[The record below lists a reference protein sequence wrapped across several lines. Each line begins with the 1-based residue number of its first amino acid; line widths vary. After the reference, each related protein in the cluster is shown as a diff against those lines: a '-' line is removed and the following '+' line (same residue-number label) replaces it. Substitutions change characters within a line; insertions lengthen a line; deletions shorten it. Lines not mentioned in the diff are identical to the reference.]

1 MVFRI
6 SGSTTTFYIPFYIPY
21 ILFMFAFFLSQAD
34 STLAEEDQQNG
45 CEDSETVAKLHPGT
59 DDANE

>member
-1 MVFRI
+1 
-6 SGSTTTFYIPFYIPY
+6 
-21 ILFMFAFFLSQAD
+21 MFAFFLSQAD